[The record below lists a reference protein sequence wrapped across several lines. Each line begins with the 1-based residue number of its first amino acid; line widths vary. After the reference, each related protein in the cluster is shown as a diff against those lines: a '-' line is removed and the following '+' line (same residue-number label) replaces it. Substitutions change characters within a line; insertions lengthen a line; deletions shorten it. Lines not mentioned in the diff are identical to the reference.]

1 MYRNSTPSTGRR
13 STRSARGSAKRR
25 RTDGSS
31 RKRKFE
37 EVAQTR
43 AKKWV
48 EIFSPPAPGITFKI
62 KKWVPYTELSEQ
74 ERVEYD
80 AAEAKKRR
88 MEQQQSNDIDP
99 SQGQQHANE
108 SSTISSGETVRY
120 SSIEETKA
128 PLPVSTPSN

>member
-48 EIFSPPAPGITFKI
+48 QIFSPPAPGITFKI
-62 KKWVPYTELSEQ
+62 RKWVPYAELSEK

-80 AAEAKKRR
+80 AMEAKKRQV
-88 MEQQQSNDIDP
+88 ESQQSSEIDP
-99 SQGQQHANE
+99 SQTQYAKE
-108 SSTISSGETVRY
+108 SSTMTPDETPRQ
-120 SSIEETKA
+120 SAIEETKS
-128 PLPVSTPSN
+128 PIPVSTPSN